1 MSPHNL
7 EESALEIPEH
17 VATTL
22 QMHSFLS
29 NKVDNS
35 ITQPPPP
42 LPQQRRQDGAATTN
56 LSVTKLIIIYKVN

>member
-35 ITQPPPP
+35 ITQPP